1 VGRIESS
8 VVINRH
14 IEEVFT
20 YAADYR
26 KDPSWRGEVRELR
39 YLSDGPVGVGMRQLE
54 TSRLFGR
61 TVVTESRIS
70 VHEPGR
76 DDFEYVSGPY
86 RVRGSRWFEA
96 VDGGT
101 RFTFVLEAQP
111 ERLLDSL
118 LDPVLGFLYQK
129 MADRYVH
136 RLKVILEASPGQAG

>member
-1 VGRIESS
+1 MGRIESS

-76 DDFEYVSGPY
+76 EASFEYVSGPY

-101 RFTFVLEAQP
+101 RFTLFSRRSPSACWTACLTQS
-111 ERLLDSL
+111 LDSSTRRWRT
-118 LDPVLGFLYQK
+118 
-129 MADRYVH
+129 ATST
-136 RLKVILEASPGQAG
+136 ASR